1 MFRFMRDGEPED
13 PMFVMDPL
21 AIHHQHVNRV
31 LSGGFGYSPFLSI
44 GNGTI
49 PGTRQTSRRMPAGGF
64 MDMFGMMNDMIGN
77 MEHMTSGANCQTFT
91 SSTVISYSNLGD
103 GPKVYQETS
112 ETRSA
117 PGGIRETRRTVRDS
131 DSGLEQM
138 SIGHHIRERAHIM
151 QRSRNHRTGDQEE
164 RQDYINLDESECSP
178 QRPSFLGGRSPRGGA
193 CLAAASRLL
202 PQAMRQHLMMS
213 GGERHPASGHRE
225 GWITG
230 VTRGATVAGL
240 RGPALLFRDLRS
252 LRPDSRAGMTGE
264 SRADLRGGAMRSPP
278 NLPSCSC
285 TDSETLMVKPLQNI
299 SWTFLKLNTSLVP
312 LLKFKLSD

>member
-13 PMFVMDPL
+13 PMFMMDPL
-21 AIHHQHVNRV
+21 AIHQQHVNRV

-44 GNGTI
+44 GNGTV
-49 PGTRQTSRRMPAGGF
+49 PGTRPASRRMQAGAVSPFGMVGMTGGF

-91 SSTVISYSNLGD
+91 SSTVISYSNMGD
-103 GPKVYQETS
+103 APKVYQETS

-164 RQDYINLDESECSP
+164 RQDYINLDEND
-178 QRPSFLGGRSPRGGA
+178 
-193 CLAAASRLL
+193 AAAFDDEWRRETSRYRTQRGLEY
-202 PQAMRQHLMMS
+202 R
-213 GGERHPASGHRE
+213 RHEGSNGHRAE
-225 GWITG
+225 G
-230 VTRGATVAGL
+230 TRLAIQ
-240 RGPALLFRDLRS
+240 GPEESPTRQ
-252 LRPDSRAGMTGE
+252 SR
-264 SRADLRGGAMRSPP
+264 RYD
-278 NLPSCSC
+278 
-285 TDSETLMVKPLQNI
+285 
-299 SWTFLKLNTSLVP
+299 W
-312 LLKFKLSD
+312 